1 MAENKKNIPDA
12 GKADE
17 PPKLGK
23 VEPAKAAPPVQEQPT
38 PAKAEAPVV
47 EDASKVVKPPTAE
60 QPDKLVTCPSG
71 PPPPRERHA
80 EYCCLM
86 TGQGNGRGAPKT
98 FIKEETNMKYDPELA
113 VLLAQPWSNNACRGY
128 VIYAMENCGFSP
140 ADIRRVVAELH
151 EVFDFCGLKETR
163 QHFENSPY

>member
-98 FIKEETNMKYDPELA
+98 FIKEETIPNWRSCLPSRGATTPA
-113 VLLAQPWSNNACRGY
+113 V
-128 VIYAMENCGFSP
+128 AMSSMLWKTAGFLPQTSGVWWP
-140 ADIRRVVAELH
+140 SSFSTSRFIRRSKRTALPIS
-151 EVFDFCGLKETR
+151 G
-163 QHFENSPY
+163 

>member
-60 QPDKLVTCPSG
+60 QPDKLSLA
-71 PPPPRERHA
+71 PP
-80 EYCCLM
+80 
-86 TGQGNGRGAPKT
+86 GRRPLGSVMLS
-98 FIKEETNMKYDPELA
+98 IA
-113 VLLAQPWSNNACRGY
+113 VL
-128 VIYAMENCGFSP
+128 
-140 ADIRRVVAELH
+140 
-151 EVFDFCGLKETR
+151 
-163 QHFENSPY
+163 